1 MARLPTTLTLLAFGS
16 QRPEKLKLKTTVL
29 ATLVTSNNN
38 TAGYVTVKK
47 GSLVV
52 RHAAIVR
59 WENDRFLVRTGCCG
73 NVSYKINQ
81 PPAQEEDQWKL
92 ILDGTEYIRE

>member
-1 MARLPTTLTLLAFGS
+1 MMAVDGAPADDPNFVGVWKS
-16 QRPEKLKLKTTVL
+16 KTGEIEIEDD
-29 ATLVTSNNN
+29 
-38 TAGYVTVKK
+38 GYVTVKK